1 MRRFASFTLLLSSAL
16 LLSACSTAAAD
27 SDAGAQSAGV
37 TLGTTD
43 SPYSTTLDESTT
55 GYVSG
60 PATTDASSPTT
71 GGGTTEGTFDPT
83 GDPGAVQQYD
93 APGPAPVGNASFSIV
108 AGDRTLL
115 VEAWY
120 PADASAQAAADAG
133 HPIEE
138 FVPAGPEREQMLALL
153 GSLSEQGQVGVR
165 LQTRSAR
172 DAASAGLGPYPLVM
186 FSHCHECTRFSMFSI
201 AEHLASHGF
210 VVVAPDHAGNTQFDK
225 GATLGEEFLQVRVA
239 DQMAVLDAV
248 LDAGNQAVP
257 EAIRGA
263 IDAGKV
269 GAMGHSYGAA
279 TAGRLAQ
286 EDDRIVA
293 AMPIAAPVENPI
305 FPGTKLADIAEPLLM
320 VLLVEDNSIQKVGN
334 GLIESNFDGANL
346 PAYLVRLKDAGHWGP
361 SDICGL
367 VEGFNPGC
375 GPGTRMTDGTEFE
388 YLEPLQARAI
398 VASYA
403 AAFFDLHLRGSTTG
417 LEFLQTATPAELV
430 EVESRL

>member
-1 MRRFASFTLLLSSAL
+1 
-16 LLSACSTAAAD
+16 
-27 SDAGAQSAGV
+27 
-37 TLGTTD
+37 
-43 SPYSTTLDESTT
+43 
-55 GYVSG
+55 
-60 PATTDASSPTT
+60 
-71 GGGTTEGTFDPT
+71 
-83 GDPGAVQQYD
+83 
-93 APGPAPVGNASFSIV
+93 
-108 AGDRTLL
+108 
-115 VEAWY
+115 
-120 PADASAQAAADAG
+120 
-133 HPIEE
+133 
-138 FVPAGPEREQMLALL
+138 
-153 GSLSEQGQVGVR
+153 
-165 LQTRSAR
+165 
-172 DAASAGLGPYPLVM
+172 
-186 FSHCHECTRFSMFSI
+186 
-201 AEHLASHGF
+201 
-210 VVVAPDHAGNTQFDK
+210 VVVAADHDGNTQFDK

-320 VLLVEDNSIQKVGN
+320 VLLVEDNSIQKIGN
-334 GLIESNFDGANL
+334 GLIESNFDGANP
-346 PAYLVRLKDAGHWGP
+346 PAYLVRLGDAGHWGP

-388 YLEPLQARAI
+388 YLDPLQARAI

-403 AAFFDLHLRGSTTG
+403 AAFFDLHLRGAAAG